1 MAEATTRLLAVIPAR
16 GGSKRLPRKN
26 VRPLAGRPLIA
37 WSIAAAL
44 DSGACEAVLVS
55 TDDEEIAA
63 TAREAGASVPWL
75 RPAALATDTA
85 PTQDV
90 LCHALDWYEAAYGRV
105 EAVVLLQPTSPLRR
119 PGAVREAAALYLAQ
133 PAGGRCAVVSVSPA
147 ATHPAWTFRL
157 AEDGTMQPFLGWDPL
172 RSRSQDLPAAY
183 ALNGSI
189 YIIPAASVRE
199 GLPPL
204 APGVLPFVMEEAHDS
219 VDIDTEADWMQAQ
232 ALAEDFLRRHA

>member
-1 MAEATTRLLAVIPAR
+1 MAEGPRLLAVIPAR
-16 GGSKRLPRKN
+16 GGSKRVPRKN

-37 WSIAAAL
+37 WSIAAAR
-44 DSGACEAVLVS
+44 DSGVCEAVLVS

-63 TAREAGASVPWL
+63 AAREAGASVPWL

-85 PTQDV
+85 PTLDV
-90 LCHALDWYEAAYGRV
+90 LRHALEWYEAAQGRV

-133 PAGGRCAVVSVSPA
+133 PNGVRSGVVSVSPA

-157 AEDGTMQPFLGWDPL
+157 DDDGAMQPFLGWDSL
-172 RSRSQDLPAAY
+172 RGRSQDLPAAY

-189 YIIPAASVRE
+189 YIVPAASVRA
-199 GLPPL
+199 GLPL
-204 APGVLPFVMEEAHDS
+204 VGPGVRPFVMPEAHDN
-219 VDIDTEADWMQAQ
+219 VDIDTEADWAQAQ
-232 ALAEDFLRRHA
+232 ALAEGFLRRHA